1 MKKKWFLFLMGVM
14 ILPAGC
20 DYSHNEDQHG
30 FFYTVFVRPMDMLLH
45 FLGRT
50 FHDNYGLAIIV
61 IVLIIRLV
69 LMPLMFIQVKN
80 IHIMRG
86 KTKVVKPEIDKL
98 QEKMK
103 HSKTQ
108 EERTAAN
115 KLLMKKYN
123 DYGIN
128 PFKSLIGTLPILI
141 QIPILLGLYACIKYP
156 TSGGIIQHPHFLWFN
171 LMHTDIIMTFIAAL
185 LYFIQ
190 PLVNSIHYPK
200 NERRS
205 YHVMMVIS
213 PLFIIYASL
222 QSASALSLYWA
233 VSATFL
239 IIQMHF
245 AHSHYA
251 KVGQA
256 AGDQLRQQIDQQRNN
271 KTKDYDAEITNEVQ
285 NTTTDNH
292 SKDAQ

>member
-1 MKKKWFLFLMGVM
+1 MRKKWSLFIMSVV
-14 ILPAGC
+14 ILLGGC
-20 DYSHNEDQHG
+20 DYSHKEDQHG
-30 FFYTVFVRPMDMLLH
+30 FFYTIFVKPMDMLLH

-50 FHDNYGLAIIV
+50 FHENYGLAIIV

-86 KTKVVKPEIDKL
+86 KTQVVKPEIEKLQDKL
-98 QEKMK
+98 KNAD
-103 HSKTQ
+103 TQ

-123 DYGIN
+123 NYGIN
-128 PFKSLIGTLPILI
+128 PFKSLVGTLPILI

-156 TSGGIIQHPHFLWFN
+156 TSGGIIEHPHFLWSN
-171 LMHTDIIMTFIAAL
+171 LMHTDLIMTFIAAL
-185 LYFIQ
+185 LYLIQ
-190 PLVNSIHYPK
+190 PLVNAMHYPK
-200 NERRS
+200 EERRT
-205 YHVMMVIS
+205 YYVMMVLS

-233 VSATFL
+233 ISATFL

-251 KVGQA
+251 KVGKA
-256 AGDQLRQQIDQQRNN
+256 AGDQLRKQIEEQRRS
-271 KTKDYDAEITNEVQ
+271 KSTNH
-285 NTTTDNH
+285 ND
-292 SKDAQ
+292 

>member
-1 MKKKWFLFLMGVM
+1 MRKKWSLFIMSVV
-14 ILPAGC
+14 ILLGGC
-20 DYSHNEDQHG
+20 DYSHKEDQHG
-30 FFYTVFVRPMDMLLH
+30 FFYTIFVKPMDMLLH

-50 FHDNYGLAIIV
+50 FHENYGLAIIV

-86 KTKVVKPEIDKL
+86 KTQVVKPEIEKLQDKL
-98 QEKMK
+98 KNAD
-103 HSKTQ
+103 TQ

-128 PFKSLIGTLPILI
+128 PFKSLVGTLPILI

-156 TSGGIIQHPHFLWFN
+156 TSGGIIEHPHFLWFN
-171 LMHTDIIMTFIAAL
+171 LMHTDLIMTFIAAL
-185 LYFIQ
+185 LYLIQ
-190 PLVNSIHYPK
+190 PMVNAMHYPK
-200 NERRS
+200 EERRT
-205 YHVMMVIS
+205 YYVMMVLS

-233 VSATFL
+233 ISATFL

-251 KVGQA
+251 KVGKA
-256 AGDQLRQQIDQQRNN
+256 AGDQLRKQIDEQRRS
-271 KTKDYDAEITNEVQ
+271 KSTNH
-285 NTTTDNH
+285 ND
-292 SKDAQ
+292 

>member
-1 MKKKWFLFLMGVM
+1 MRKKWSLFIMSVV
-14 ILPAGC
+14 ILLGGC
-20 DYSHNEDQHG
+20 DYSHKEDQHG
-30 FFYTVFVRPMDMLLH
+30 FFYTIFVKPMDMLLH

-50 FHDNYGLAIIV
+50 FHENYGLAIIV

-86 KTKVVKPEIDKL
+86 KTQVVKPEIEKLQDKL
-98 QEKMK
+98 KNAD
-103 HSKTQ
+103 TQ

-128 PFKSLIGTLPILI
+128 PFKSLVGTLPILI

-156 TSGGIIQHPHFLWFN
+156 TSGGIIEHPHFLWFN
-171 LMHTDIIMTFIAAL
+171 LMHTDLIMTFIAAL
-185 LYFIQ
+185 LYLIQ
-190 PLVNSIHYPK
+190 PLVNAMHYPK
-200 NERRS
+200 EERRT
-205 YHVMMVIS
+205 YYVMMVLS

-233 VSATFL
+233 ISATFL

-251 KVGQA
+251 KVGKA
-256 AGDQLRQQIDQQRNN
+256 AGDQLRQQIEEQRRS
-271 KTKDYDAEITNEVQ
+271 KSTNH
-285 NTTTDNH
+285 ND
-292 SKDAQ
+292 

>member
-1 MKKKWFLFLMGVM
+1 MRKKWSLFIMSVV
-14 ILPAGC
+14 ILLGGC
-20 DYSHNEDQHG
+20 DYSHKEDQHG
-30 FFYTVFVRPMDMLLH
+30 FFYTIFVKPMDMLLH

-50 FHDNYGLAIIV
+50 FHENYGLAIIV

-86 KTKVVKPEIDKL
+86 KTQVVKPEIEKLQDKL
-98 QEKMK
+98 KNAD
-103 HSKTQ
+103 TQ

-123 DYGIN
+123 NYGIN
-128 PFKSLIGTLPILI
+128 PFKSLVGTLPILI

-156 TSGGIIQHPHFLWFN
+156 TSGGIIEHPHFLWFN
-171 LMHTDIIMTFIAAL
+171 LMHTDLIMTFIAAL
-185 LYFIQ
+185 LYLIQ
-190 PLVNSIHYPK
+190 PLVNAMHYPK
-200 NERRS
+200 EERRT
-205 YHVMMVIS
+205 YYVMMVLS

-233 VSATFL
+233 ISATFL

-251 KVGQA
+251 KVGKA
-256 AGDQLRQQIDQQRNN
+256 AGDQLRKQIEEQRRS
-271 KTKDYDAEITNEVQ
+271 KSTNH
-285 NTTTDNH
+285 ND
-292 SKDAQ
+292 

>member
-1 MKKKWFLFLMGVM
+1 MRKKWSLFIMSVV
-14 ILPAGC
+14 ILLGGC
-20 DYSHNEDQHG
+20 DYSHKEDQHG
-30 FFYTVFVRPMDMLLH
+30 FFYTIFVKPMDMLLH

-50 FHDNYGLAIIV
+50 FHENYGLAIIV

-86 KTKVVKPEIDKL
+86 KTQVVKPEIEKLQDKL
-98 QEKMK
+98 KNAD
-103 HSKTQ
+103 TQ

-123 DYGIN
+123 NYGIN
-128 PFKSLIGTLPILI
+128 PFKSLVGTLPILI
-141 QIPILLGLYACIKYP
+141 QIPTLLGLYACIKYP
-156 TSGGIIQHPHFLWFN
+156 TSGGIIEHPHLLWFN
-171 LMHTDIIMTFIAAL
+171 LMHTDLIMTFIAAL
-185 LYFIQ
+185 LYLIQ
-190 PLVNSIHYPK
+190 PLVNAMHYPK
-200 NERRS
+200 EERRT
-205 YHVMMVIS
+205 YYVMMVLS

-233 VSATFL
+233 ISATFL

-251 KVGQA
+251 KVGKA
-256 AGDQLRQQIDQQRNN
+256 AGDQLRKQIEEQRRS
-271 KTKDYDAEITNEVQ
+271 KSTNH
-285 NTTTDNH
+285 ND
-292 SKDAQ
+292 

>member
-1 MKKKWFLFLMGVM
+1 MRKKWSLFIMSVV
-14 ILPAGC
+14 ILLGGC
-20 DYSHNEDQHG
+20 DYSHKEDQHG
-30 FFYTVFVRPMDMLLH
+30 LFYTIFVKPMDMLLH

-50 FHDNYGLAIIV
+50 FHENYGLAIIV

-86 KTKVVKPEIDKL
+86 KTQVVKPEIEKLQDKL
-98 QEKMK
+98 KNAD
-103 HSKTQ
+103 TQ

-123 DYGIN
+123 NYGIN
-128 PFKSLIGTLPILI
+128 PFKSLVGTLPILI

-156 TSGGIIQHPHFLWFN
+156 TSGGIIEHPHFLWFN
-171 LMHTDIIMTFIAAL
+171 LMHTDLIMTFIAAL
-185 LYFIQ
+185 LYLIQ
-190 PLVNSIHYPK
+190 PLVNAMHYPK
-200 NERRS
+200 EERRT
-205 YHVMMVIS
+205 YYVMMVLS

-233 VSATFL
+233 ISATFL

-251 KVGQA
+251 KVGKA
-256 AGDQLRQQIDQQRNN
+256 AGDQLRKQIEEQRRS
-271 KTKDYDAEITNEVQ
+271 KSTNH
-285 NTTTDNH
+285 ND
-292 SKDAQ
+292 

>member
-1 MKKKWFLFLMGVM
+1 MRKKWSLFIMSVV
-14 ILPAGC
+14 ILLGGC
-20 DYSHNEDQHG
+20 DYSHKEDQHG
-30 FFYTVFVRPMDMLLH
+30 FFYTIFVKPMDMLLH

-50 FHDNYGLAIIV
+50 FHENYGLAIIV

-86 KTKVVKPEIDKL
+86 KTQVVKPEIEKLQDKL
-98 QEKMK
+98 KNAD
-103 HSKTQ
+103 TQ

-123 DYGIN
+123 NYGIN
-128 PFKSLIGTLPILI
+128 PFKSLVGTLPILI

-156 TSGGIIQHPHFLWFN
+156 TSGVIIEHPHFLWFN
-171 LMHTDIIMTFIAAL
+171 LMHTDLIMTFIAAL
-185 LYFIQ
+185 LYLIQ
-190 PLVNSIHYPK
+190 PLVNAMHYPK
-200 NERRS
+200 EERRT
-205 YHVMMVIS
+205 YYVMMVLS

-233 VSATFL
+233 ISATFL

-251 KVGQA
+251 KVGKA
-256 AGDQLRQQIDQQRNN
+256 AGDQLRKQIEEQRRS
-271 KTKDYDAEITNEVQ
+271 KSTNH
-285 NTTTDNH
+285 ND
-292 SKDAQ
+292 

>member
-1 MKKKWFLFLMGVM
+1 MRKKWSLFIMSVV
-14 ILPAGC
+14 ILLGGC
-20 DYSHNEDQHG
+20 DYSHKEDQHG
-30 FFYTVFVRPMDMLLH
+30 FFYTIFVKPMDMLLH

-50 FHDNYGLAIIV
+50 FHENYGLAIIV

-86 KTKVVKPEIDKL
+86 KTQVVKPEIEKLQDKL
-98 QEKMK
+98 KNAD
-103 HSKTQ
+103 TQ
-108 EERTAAN
+108 EEHTAAN

-128 PFKSLIGTLPILI
+128 PFKSLVGTLPILI

-156 TSGGIIQHPHFLWFN
+156 TSGGIIEHPHFLWFN
-171 LMHTDIIMTFIAAL
+171 LMHTDLIMTFIAAL
-185 LYFIQ
+185 LYLIQ
-190 PLVNSIHYPK
+190 PMVNAMHYPK
-200 NERRS
+200 EERRT
-205 YHVMMVIS
+205 YYVMMVLS

-233 VSATFL
+233 ISATFL

-251 KVGQA
+251 KVGKA
-256 AGDQLRQQIDQQRNN
+256 AGDQLRKQIEEQRRS
-271 KTKDYDAEITNEVQ
+271 KSTNH
-285 NTTTDNH
+285 ND
-292 SKDAQ
+292 

>member
-1 MKKKWFLFLMGVM
+1 MKKKWSLFFMSLIV
-14 ILPAGC
+14 LLTGC
-20 DYSHNEDQHG
+20 DYSHKEDQHG
-30 FFYTVFVRPMDMLLH
+30 FFYTIFVRPMDALLH
-45 FLGRT
+45 FLGRS

-69 LMPLMFIQVKN
+69 LMPLMFVQVKN
-80 IHIMRG
+80 IHVVRG
-86 KTKVVKPEIDKL
+86 KTKVVKPEIDKN
-98 QEKMK
+98 QEKIK
-103 HSKTQ
+103 EAKTP
-108 EERTAAN
+108 EEKSAAN

-128 PFKSLIGTLPILI
+128 PFKNLIGTLPILI
-141 QIPILLGLYACIKYP
+141 QIPILLGLYTCIKYP

-171 LMHTDIIMTFIAAL
+171 LMHTDIAMTCIAAF

-205 YHVMMVIS
+205 YYVMMILS

-251 KVGQA
+251 KIGKAEGEKLKQRIE
-256 AGDQLRQQIDQQRNN
+256 RQRR
-271 KTKDYDAEITNEVQ
+271 ES
-285 NTTTDNH
+285 NTPSQTEHT
-292 SKDAQ
+292 QEQEQ

>member
-1 MKKKWFLFLMGVM
+1 MRKKWSLFIMSVV
-14 ILPAGC
+14 ILLGGC
-20 DYSHNEDQHG
+20 DYSHKEDQHG
-30 FFYTVFVRPMDMLLH
+30 FFYTIFVKPMDMLLH

-50 FHDNYGLAIIV
+50 FHENYGLAIIV

-86 KTKVVKPEIDKL
+86 KTQVVKPEIEKLQDKL
-98 QEKMK
+98 KNAD
-103 HSKTQ
+103 TQ

-123 DYGIN
+123 NYGIN
-128 PFKSLIGTLPILI
+128 PFKSLVGTLPILI

-156 TSGGIIQHPHFLWFN
+156 TSGGIIEHPHFLWFN
-171 LMHTDIIMTFIAAL
+171 LMHTDLIMTFIAAL
-185 LYFIQ
+185 LYVIQ
-190 PLVNSIHYPK
+190 PLVNAMHYPK
-200 NERRS
+200 EERRT
-205 YHVMMVIS
+205 YYVMMVLS

-233 VSATFL
+233 ISATFL

-251 KVGQA
+251 KVGKA
-256 AGDQLRQQIDQQRNN
+256 AGDQLRKQIEEQRRS
-271 KTKDYDAEITNEVQ
+271 KSTNH
-285 NTTTDNH
+285 ND
-292 SKDAQ
+292 

>member
-1 MKKKWFLFLMGVM
+1 MRKKWSLFIMSVV
-14 ILPAGC
+14 ILLGGC
-20 DYSHNEDQHG
+20 DYSHKEDQHG
-30 FFYTVFVRPMDMLLH
+30 FFYTIFVKPMDMLLH

-50 FHDNYGLAIIV
+50 SHENYGLAIIV

-86 KTKVVKPEIDKL
+86 KTQVVKPEIEKLQDKL
-98 QEKMK
+98 KNAD
-103 HSKTQ
+103 TQ

-123 DYGIN
+123 NYGIN
-128 PFKSLIGTLPILI
+128 PFKSLVGTLPILI

-156 TSGGIIQHPHFLWFN
+156 TSGGIIEHPHFLWFN
-171 LMHTDIIMTFIAAL
+171 LMHTDLIMTFIAAL
-185 LYFIQ
+185 LYLIQ
-190 PLVNSIHYPK
+190 PLVNAMHYPK
-200 NERRS
+200 EERRT
-205 YHVMMVIS
+205 YYVMMVLS

-233 VSATFL
+233 ISATFL

-251 KVGQA
+251 KVGKA
-256 AGDQLRQQIDQQRNN
+256 AGDQLRKQIEEQRRS
-271 KTKDYDAEITNEVQ
+271 KSTNH
-285 NTTTDNH
+285 ND
-292 SKDAQ
+292 

>member
-1 MKKKWFLFLMGVM
+1 MRKKWSLFLMSIV
-14 ILPAGC
+14 ILLGGC
-20 DYSHNEDQHG
+20 DYSHKEDQHG
-30 FFYTVFVRPMDMLLH
+30 FFYTIFVKPMDMLLH

-50 FHDNYGLAIIV
+50 FHENYGLAIIV

-86 KTKVVKPEIDKL
+86 KTQVVKPEIEKLQDKL
-98 QEKMK
+98 KNAD
-103 HSKTQ
+103 TQ

-123 DYGIN
+123 NYGIN
-128 PFKSLIGTLPILI
+128 PFKSLVGTLPILI

-156 TSGGIIQHPHFLWFN
+156 TSGGIIEHPHFLWFN
-171 LMHTDIIMTFIAAL
+171 LMHTDLIMTFIAAL
-185 LYFIQ
+185 LYLIQ
-190 PLVNSIHYPK
+190 PLVNAMHYPK
-200 NERRS
+200 EERRT
-205 YHVMMVIS
+205 YYVMMVLS

-233 VSATFL
+233 ISATFL

-251 KVGQA
+251 KVGKA
-256 AGDQLRQQIDQQRNN
+256 AGDQLRKQIEEQRRS
-271 KTKDYDAEITNEVQ
+271 KSTNH
-285 NTTTDNH
+285 ND
-292 SKDAQ
+292 